1 MWTISP
7 QYHVVDSITKLTKI
21 ALEGRFPTTNS
32 DTQPSFTDALTTLTL
47 KDSSRQPPTEVDVC
61 VLSRLQTPGP
71 STRTA
76 VSPKAQTVVTPRA
89 GRKPMEHPGRRHTRA
104 HTMTKSEDTRMGV

>member
-1 MWTISP
+1 M
-7 QYHVVDSITKLTKI
+7 
-21 ALEGRFPTTNS
+21 AREGRFPTTDS
-32 DTQPSFTDALTTLTL
+32 DTQSSFTDTLIALTL
-47 KDSSRQPPTEVDVC
+47 KDSTRQPPTEVDVC

-76 VSPKAQTVVTPRA
+76 VSPKAQTVPTPRA
-89 GRKPMEHPGRRHTRA
+89 GRKSMEHPGRRHTRA

>member
-21 ALEGRFPTTNS
+21 AREGRFPITDS
-32 DTQPSFTDALTTLTL
+32 DTQYSFTNTLTTLKL
-47 KDSSRQPPTEVDVC
+47 KDSTHRPPTEIDVC
-61 VLSRLQTPGP
+61 ILSRLQTPGP

-76 VSPKAQTVVTPRA
+76 VSPKAQTVPTPRA
-89 GRKPMEHPGRRHTRA
+89 GRKSMEHPGRRHTRA
-104 HTMTKSEDTRMGV
+104 HTQ